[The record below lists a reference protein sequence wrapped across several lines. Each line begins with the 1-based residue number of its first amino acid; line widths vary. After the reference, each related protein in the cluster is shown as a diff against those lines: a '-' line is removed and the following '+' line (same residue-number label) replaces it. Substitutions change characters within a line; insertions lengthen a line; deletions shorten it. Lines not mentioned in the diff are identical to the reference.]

1 MDDDFNTPDA
11 ITVLFDLITEA
22 NQYLQRPVVSPQ
34 GTLAFLGLMDAMDQ
48 VLGLLPKPQAEGLLD
63 DQVDALIAERTEARL
78 TKNWQRADEIRDI
91 LAEQGILLE
100 DTPQGIR
107 WRRK

>member
-1 MDDDFNTPDA
+1 MP
-11 ITVLFDLITEA
+11 
-22 NQYLQRPVVSPQ
+22 
-34 GTLAFLGLMDAMDQ
+34 TLMRLSSSR
-48 VLGLLPKPQAEGLLD
+48 V
-63 DQVDALIAERTEARL
+63 EARKS
-78 TKNWQRADEIRDI
+78 KNWARADEIRDL

>member
-11 ITVLFDLITEA
+11 LTAVFDLVSTA
-22 NQYLQRPVVSPQ
+22 NHYLQSAKVNAASLQ
-34 GTLAFLGLMDAMDQ
+34 LLMDTFMAMDR
-48 VLGLLPKPQAEGLLD
+48 VLGILSLPADELLD
-63 DQVDALIAERTEARL
+63 EDIERLILERTEARK
-78 TKNWQRADEIRDI
+78 TKNWARADEIRD
-91 LAEQGILLE
+91 LLTDKGILLE